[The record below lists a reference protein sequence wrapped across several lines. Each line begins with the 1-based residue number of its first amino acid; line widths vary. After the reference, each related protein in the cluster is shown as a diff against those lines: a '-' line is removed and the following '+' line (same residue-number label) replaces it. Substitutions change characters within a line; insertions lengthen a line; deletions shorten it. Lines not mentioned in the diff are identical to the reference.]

1 MFTKFFKA
9 QITYLIGA
17 MLIGALALIVPAGTV
32 NAATP
37 TQTPLPPQAQPAGQG
52 KATPANL
59 ENAYQKELQA
69 LKTQDNNLTK
79 VDTILGKVD
88 TFLTNLKNKGRD
100 VDILQ
105 TILNLFKQDLA
116 SATGF
121 HDKATQILNA
131 HAGFDNYGNVV
142 DQAQALVTVRSARDK
157 LVEARLTLKGGIADI
172 REAVQLYRKGKTSN
186 SQSSPNVSPTPTA
199 MPTQ

>member
-1 MFTKFFKA
+1 MFTKIFKPHL
-9 QITYLIGA
+9 TKLLGA
-17 MLIGALALIVPAGTV
+17 ILIGALVLIVPAGT
-32 NAATP
+32 AKADAPTP
-37 TQTPLPPQAQPAGQG
+37 TPLLPQVQPAGQG

-79 VDTILGKVD
+79 VDTILGKAD
-88 TFLTNLKNKGRD
+88 TFLTLLKNKGRD

-105 TILNLFKQDLA
+105 TILGLFKQDLA
-116 SATGF
+116 TATGF

-131 HAGFDNYGNVV
+131 HAGFDNNGIVI

-157 LVEARLTLKGGIADI
+157 LVEARLTLKGGIADV
-172 REAVQLYRKGKTSN
+172 RQAVQLYRKGKTAN
-186 SQSSPNVSPTPTA
+186 PQSSPNVSPTPTA

>member
-1 MFTKFFKA
+1 MLTKFFKP
-9 QITYLIGA
+9 QITHLVGA
-17 MLIGALALIVPAGTV
+17 ILIGALALIVSAGTA

-37 TQTPLPPQAQPAGQG
+37 MQTPLPPQAQPAGQG
-52 KATPANL
+52 QATPANL

-79 VDTILGKVD
+79 VDTILGKAD
-88 TFLTNLKNKGRD
+88 TLLTNLKDKGRD

-116 SATGF
+116 SAAGF
-121 HDKATQILNA
+121 HDKATQILNT
-131 HAGFDNYGNVV
+131 HAGFDNNGIVV
-142 DQAQALVTVRSARDK
+142 DQAQALVTLRSARDK
-157 LVEARLTLKGGIADI
+157 LVEARLTLKGGIVDV

-186 SQSSPNVSPTPTA
+186 SQLSPNVSPTPTT